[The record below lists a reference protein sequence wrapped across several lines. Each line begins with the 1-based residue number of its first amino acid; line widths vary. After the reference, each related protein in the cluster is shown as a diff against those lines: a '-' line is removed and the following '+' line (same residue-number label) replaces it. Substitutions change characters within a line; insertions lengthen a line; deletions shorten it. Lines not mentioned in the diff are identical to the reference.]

1 MTGYFQRLSQQTGL
15 HIGSGG
21 DPKSGSRRPSFTGSK
36 QVGEITP
43 LDVEETRVIKPQQL
57 PRIERRAK
65 VENIPESAPAEFE
78 GQIEGETPIP
88 SADETKTADP
98 AGMAREHR
106 PEKEGEIQPAPE
118 QGGMKDRAIEETF
131 TKSEMVESELS
142 DKEEIQRHDDSSV
155 PSVTIK
161 QPTFKGG
168 KDPEDR
174 PGDEAGRQPT
184 LMEVREWL
192 AETPDAE
199 FEEIESHKNAKETA
213 HTGEI
218 ESSEPVAHGDFSIAS
233 RPEIVAYP
241 AGVEPETNDFQL
253 SIGTIHIT
261 IEEPQKQ
268 VPEKRPQK
276 EFQVG
281 ESQKQGQVKE
291 SYGVAKQ
298 RKSAPKAQQTRLAR
312 HYIRI

>member
-1 MTGYFQRLSQQTGL
+1 MTGYFHRLSQQTGL

-21 DPKSGSRRPSFTGSK
+21 DLKSGSRRPSFTGSK

-43 LDVEETRVIKPQQL
+43 LHVEETRVIKPQQL
-57 PRIERRAK
+57 PWIERRAR
-65 VENIPESAPAEFE
+65 VENITESAPAEFE

-88 SADETKTADP
+88 GADETKTADP
-98 AGMAREHR
+98 AGKAGEHR
-106 PEKEGEIQPAPE
+106 PEQER
-118 QGGMKDRAIEETF
+118 GGMKDRAPVDRAIEETF
-131 TKSEMVESELS
+131 TKSERVESELP
-142 DKEEIQRHDDSSV
+142 DKEEIPRLDDSSV

-174 PGDEAGRQPT
+174 PGDEAGSQPT

-192 AETPDAE
+192 AETPVAE

-218 ESSEPVAHGDFSIAS
+218 EPSDPVAHSDFSIAS

-241 AGVEPETNDFQL
+241 SSVEPETHDFHI
-253 SIGTIHIT
+253 SIGAIQLT
-261 IEEPQKQ
+261 IEEP
-268 VPEKRPQK
+268 PQK
-276 EFQVG
+276 IADKEPQRI
-281 ESQKQGQVKE
+281 VKE
-291 SYGVAKQ
+291 
-298 RKSAPKAQQTRLAR
+298 RKDTGQAQSTRLAR